1 MNSLNVNNVRR
12 MTNNA
17 RRVTRQNLRFSKLRG
32 MQTGRIIKL
41 IVLLGLPSGAQ
52 AIPWLSFLPSA
63 AVTYLSQAVAV
74 QVSKSAL
81 TSFLANENVRVYSA
95 IIAGIAILYFM
106 QKIYSSRTNRLRIQ
120 LERNRMRHN
129 AEQREKNR
137 EAQNRLMKHQMNMM
151 AMMMQSQTQVVSSAI
166 REAIQTTHG
175 MATALTRGEDPRV
188 PVPLIRLP
196 SISQ

>member
-32 MQTGRIIKL
+32 MQTSRIIKL
-41 IVLLGLPSGAQ
+41 IVLLGLPTGAQ
-52 AIPWLSFLPSA
+52 GFYQYLPTAAINYIAQSA
-63 AVTYLSQAVAV
+63 SVYVTRTAI
-74 QVSKSAL
+74 

-95 IIAGIAILYFM
+95 VVAGLAILYLM
-106 QKIYSSRTNRLRIQ
+106 QKMYASKTNRLRMQ
-120 LERNRMRHN
+120 LERNRMKHN

-137 EAQNRLMKHQMNMM
+137 EAQNRQMKHQMNMM
-151 AMMMQSQTQVVSSAI
+151 AMMLQGQTQVVSSAI

-175 MATALTRGEDPRV
+175 MAVNLIEGKDARV
-188 PVPLIRLP
+188 PVPLIRAP
-196 SISQ
+196 SLLQ

>member
-17 RRVTRQNLRFSKLRG
+17 RKVTRQNLRFSKLRG
-32 MQTGRIIKL
+32 MQTNRIIKL
-41 IVLLGLPSGAQ
+41 IVLLGLPAGAQ
-52 AIPWLSFLPSA
+52 ALPWMSFVPSA
-63 AVTYLSQAVAV
+63 AITYLSQAVAV
-74 QVSKSAL
+74 QVSKSAV

-95 IIAGIAILYFM
+95 IIAGITILYLM
-106 QKIYSSRTNRLRIQ
+106 QKFYASRTNRLRMQ

-137 EAQNRLMKHQMNMM
+137 EAQNKLMKHQMNMM
-151 AMMMQSQTQVVSSAI
+151 SLMMQGQTQVISSAI

-175 MATALTRGEDPRV
+175 MAAAITQGQDARV